1 MRNDGSSNIIA
12 ETLQIAAKVARE
24 RTDGKWLEA
33 ATVLTG
39 ELIREWDLADCQLWT
54 EWPEREAHFPRTTNQ
69 DDGIDAVG
77 IRRSDGRYVA
87 IQCKS
92 RKLNEHGVGEPLTK
106 SDTDSFAAA
115 SAGNFWAER
124 WIVTNGAVS
133 LTKQAQQTLSMSGGV
148 KLVNLV
154 GDLRQQYAA
163 SAEEDCPHCADPEN
177 SELRQTKSCMQ
188 DEAVETSVRIL
199 REHAHSNSGGVP
211 VGQARGRI
219 ILPCGTGK
227 TRISL
232 RIIEQLTP
240 EGELSIVLCPS
251 IALVA
256 QIRRE
261 YLQHAASDLRVLAV
275 CSDQTAGY
283 DPNQEEKSLDPD
295 DPTRDK
301 SNVSASAVKGIVTT
315 DSAEI
320 ADWIRDGRSGG
331 QISVIFGTYQ
341 SGSRVAVA
349 LQNSGVT
356 ASVLIADEAHRTAGL
371 RRSRKTIEQRLREF
385 TLCHNHNAFPV
396 TYRVYQT
403 ATPRIYDVKQA
414 RSDKPSDWVVR
425 TMDDEETFGV
435 ELYRKS
441 YIEAVE
447 NEWLSDYRIIAL
459 GINDPEAYQLV
470 NQLAQDTKSKGR
482 RKLTSAD
489 YLRGLAFALA
499 VGGATHGLSN
509 SSVPIQSCIAFMNT
523 VDKSKNMAADLQTKA
538 VKDWLQNWL
547 RDNRNG
553 QFAADYKLEHL
564 DASSNVVEREQA
576 QLNLAE
582 GSASEPHGIINV
594 GIFGEGTDSPS
605 LSAVA
610 FLEARKSPID
620 VIQAVGRA
628 MRTSPGKE
636 RGYIICPIL
645 IPPHVDPET
654 WLSTSGPEEG
664 WQELGQILLAL
675 RAHDSRIEDRL
686 VDLMELYLPP
696 MPEAVQTIVAIGDDE
711 NKRAE
716 YRQHTGAPGT
726 AEAAV
731 ERVLEGK
738 SKLNQEFHSLTE
750 PPDPAE
756 TDAAQAAVALLGAA
770 QQVAEDPQSEY
781 VPDKSAAT
789 QIEPTQI
796 ISGKRHDDGS
806 IEIRR
811 DTVARGKPRSDG
823 LRGQVEI
830 DKSKKK
836 AREML
841 NKGTGI
847 RVKTPVKASTRKRK
861 TAADPAE
868 QSAMQMLDL
877 TGLSEHGN
885 AIRMNLLAKSG
896 LTANRVIRDLNILE
910 SSVKEAAFHLR
921 ADELG
926 ATLDRLYGLHNLKRD
941 DAKKQADGCTIAALL
956 MMNAAMLHQRI
967 SQGGWLTGVSDLAAV
982 KSDVNVV
989 RRIRREWERIMRHDF
1004 RPVLEPAVAVIEAVE
1019 DQGKLAG
1026 LERALRHIAA
1036 EAERIAETYADMG
1049 SDHAGPLFNRV
1060 MGNQASDGA
1069 YFTRPTAAS
1078 LAARLTLDACGDVD
1092 WTDPEVWRAHKTV
1105 DLACGSGTLL
1115 AAMLTEM
1122 KRRARE
1128 QGASEHELA
1137 DLQKLAV
1144 EETIKGLDINPV
1156 SLQLAASQLS
1166 AGNHDIRYRQMGLH
1180 LMPYGPS
1187 PDNPNRVQAGT
1198 LELLGQQAIV
1208 PRDTELELA
1217 DDGLSSKLIW
1227 DQPDD
1232 AELEGSVAAVTGARI
1247 VIMNPPFTN
1256 RTNVGKKFP
1265 NTTQK
1270 ALRSRIDA
1278 MEEVLVRN
1286 DARFEGFVD
1295 KNSLGPLFMALAD
1308 RCIHVEHGTLTVV
1321 HPTVALVN
1329 PSGLRE
1335 RTELAQRYH
1344 IHTILTCHQ
1353 PDNYNLVQRSNINE
1367 SIIVARRHEGE
1378 RPGTRFINLDR
1389 LPAYEEEVD
1398 EFHQRLLACPEGQI
1412 EGGWGQVFHWPA
1424 HRIEAGDWTPTIWRS
1439 PELAEAAEK
1448 FASDQRLTAIKDMA
1462 GTSIH
1467 STYQTLYSHFD
1478 ESELGVPGS
1487 FPVLKSAGTDGQAT
1501 IESAPDDYR
1510 IAKNN
1515 GRYLHQLDGGAHP
1528 ESTRML
1534 QKAGYL
1540 LIAMAQDNR
1549 SGRLTATAADQRYVG
1564 IGYLP
1569 VTGLSEE
1576 EAKAAAVFINSTPGR
1591 LQLMRNLTR
1600 KLAFPR
1606 YNPAASGNV
1615 RIPNVRHSR
1624 ARKILADCWERTKDT
1639 EVPQF
1644 RDGECEVRRLW
1655 DEAVA
1660 EAMGWDPDELTR
1672 LRLLLHREP
1681 HVRGLGYNQFG
1692 DE

>member
-12 ETLQIAAKVARE
+12 EAIEWADEMAQQQ
-24 RTDGKWLEA
+24 TDGKWLEG
-33 ATVLTG
+33 ATVLAG
-39 ELIREWDLADCQLWT
+39 PSIREWDLGKCHLWST
-54 EWPEREAHFPRTTNQ
+54 WPERERYYPGTTNQ
-69 DDGIDAVG
+69 DIGIDAVG
-77 IRRSDGRYVA
+77 IRRSDAAYVA

-92 RKLNEHGVGEPLTK
+92 RKLDERGVGAPISKDE
-106 SDTDSFAAA
+106 TDKFAAT
-115 SAGNFWAER
+115 SSGDLWAER
-124 WIVTNGAVS
+124 WIVTNGANS
-133 LTKQAQQTLSMSGGV
+133 LTDQAQQSHSMSGTI
-148 KLVNLV
+148 KLVNIV
-154 GDLRQQYAA
+154 SDLRQQQ
-163 SAEEDCPHCADPEN
+163 SSTSTEECAHCANPDDR
-177 SELRQTKSCMQ
+177 ELRQTKDCMQ
-188 DEAVETSVRIL
+188 DEAVRQSVTTL
-199 REHAHSNSGGVP
+199 REHAESVSGGLP

-232 RIIEQLTP
+232 RIVEQLTP

-283 DPNQEEKSLDPD
+283 DPKQEEKSLDPD

-301 SNVSASAVKGIVTT
+301 SNVSASAVKGMVTT

-320 ADWIRDGRSGG
+320 ADWIRDGRGGG

-371 RRSRKTIEQRLREF
+371 RRSRKTSEQRLRDF
-385 TLCHNHNAFPV
+385 TLCHNHDAFPA

-459 GINDPEAYQLV
+459 GINDPDAYQLV

-482 RKLTSAD
+482 RKLTSSD

-576 QLNLAE
+576 KLNLAE

-696 MPEAVQTIVAIGDDE
+696 MPEAVQTIVGIGDDQ
-711 NKRAE
+711 NKRVE

-738 SKLNQEFHSLTE
+738 SKLNQEFHSITE

-756 TDAAQAAVALLGAA
+756 TDAAQAAVALPGAA
-770 QQVAEDPQSEY
+770 QQVAEDPQYEY

-796 ISGKRHDDGS
+796 IAGKRHDDGS

-823 LRGQVEI
+823 LRGQVDI

-847 RVKTPVKASTRKRK
+847 RVKTPVRAPTRKRK
-861 TAADPAE
+861 TSAELAE
-868 QSAMQMLDL
+868 QSALQMLDL

-896 LTANRVIRDLNILE
+896 LTDNRIIRDLNILE
-910 SSVKEAAFHLR
+910 SSVMEAAFHMR
-921 ADELG
+921 ADELD

-967 SQGGWLTGVSDLAAV
+967 SHGGWLTGVSDLAAV

-989 RRIRREWERIMRHDF
+989 RRMRREWERIIRHDF

-1026 LERALRHIAA
+1026 LERALRHLAA

-1060 MGNQASDGA
+1060 MGNQALRRGLFHSSNRSLLG
-1069 YFTRPTAAS
+1069 RPT
-1078 LAARLTLDACGDVD
+1078 DA
-1092 WTDPEVWRAHKTV
+1092 
-1105 DLACGSGTLL
+1105 
-1115 AAMLTEM
+1115 
-1122 KRRARE
+1122 
-1128 QGASEHELA
+1128 
-1137 DLQKLAV
+1137 
-1144 EETIKGLDINPV
+1144 
-1156 SLQLAASQLS
+1156 
-1166 AGNHDIRYRQMGLH
+1166 
-1180 LMPYGPS
+1180 
-1187 PDNPNRVQAGT
+1187 
-1198 LELLGQQAIV
+1198 
-1208 PRDTELELA
+1208 
-1217 DDGLSSKLIW
+1217 
-1227 DQPDD
+1227 
-1232 AELEGSVAAVTGARI
+1232 
-1247 VIMNPPFTN
+1247 
-1256 RTNVGKKFP
+1256 
-1265 NTTQK
+1265 
-1270 ALRSRIDA
+1270 
-1278 MEEVLVRN
+1278 
-1286 DARFEGFVD
+1286 
-1295 KNSLGPLFMALAD
+1295 
-1308 RCIHVEHGTLTVV
+1308 
-1321 HPTVALVN
+1321 
-1329 PSGLRE
+1329 
-1335 RTELAQRYH
+1335 
-1344 IHTILTCHQ
+1344 
-1353 PDNYNLVQRSNINE
+1353 
-1367 SIIVARRHEGE
+1367 
-1378 RPGTRFINLDR
+1378 
-1389 LPAYEEEVD
+1389 
-1398 EFHQRLLACPEGQI
+1398 
-1412 EGGWGQVFHWPA
+1412 
-1424 HRIEAGDWTPTIWRS
+1424 
-1439 PELAEAAEK
+1439 
-1448 FASDQRLTAIKDMA
+1448 
-1462 GTSIH
+1462 
-1467 STYQTLYSHFD
+1467 
-1478 ESELGVPGS
+1478 
-1487 FPVLKSAGTDGQAT
+1487 
-1501 IESAPDDYR
+1501 
-1510 IAKNN
+1510 
-1515 GRYLHQLDGGAHP
+1515 
-1528 ESTRML
+1528 
-1534 QKAGYL
+1534 
-1540 LIAMAQDNR
+1540 
-1549 SGRLTATAADQRYVG
+1549 
-1564 IGYLP
+1564 
-1569 VTGLSEE
+1569 
-1576 EAKAAAVFINSTPGR
+1576 
-1591 LQLMRNLTR
+1591 
-1600 KLAFPR
+1600 
-1606 YNPAASGNV
+1606 
-1615 RIPNVRHSR
+1615 
-1624 ARKILADCWERTKDT
+1624 
-1639 EVPQF
+1639 
-1644 RDGECEVRRLW
+1644 RRLW
-1655 DEAVA
+1655 
-1660 EAMGWDPDELTR
+1660 GCR
-1672 LRLLLHREP
+1672 LDRP
-1681 HVRGLGYNQFG
+1681 
-1692 DE
+1692 